1 MTHFIKTKYDLNS
14 AELVSV
20 IDELSLWAAP
30 FGLRLLEMV
39 KIRKNIS
46 VLDIGSGLGF
56 PLLEIAMRLGDSCKV
71 YGIDPWEAAAAR
83 VKSKIEICGIKN
95 VEFFTGF
102 AENIPLPDK
111 SIDLVISNNGINNVE
126 DQEKVFIEC
135 RRISRSGAQLL
146 FNFNLEDTMIEFYSV
161 FKDILNESGM
171 LNELEKMK
179 QHIYSKRKPAEEVI
193 CLVEKNGFTINEV
206 KHDSFQFRYA
216 DGSYMFNHFLIKI
229 AFLNSWQELVP
240 GAKQK
245 EIFEE
250 AEKRL
255 NSIAEN
261 EGELKLTVPFVTIE
275 AVCL

>member
-1 MTHFIKTKYDLNS
+1 MSHFIKTKYDLNS

-30 FGLRLLEMV
+30 FGLRLLEMI

-46 VLDIGSGLGF
+46 VLDIGFGLGF

-83 VKSKIEICGIKN
+83 VKSKIEIYGIKN
-95 VEFFTGF
+95 VELFIGF

-111 SIDLVISNNGINNVE
+111 SVDLIISNNGINNVE
-126 DQEKVFIEC
+126 DQEKVFSEC

-146 FNFNLEDTMIEFYSV
+146 FNFNLEDTMIEFYNV
-161 FKDILNESGM
+161 LKDILNESGM
-171 LNELEKMK
+171 SNELEKMK

-206 KHDSFQFRYA
+206 KHDSFQFRFA
-216 DGSYMFNHFLIKI
+216 DGSSMFNHFLIKL

-240 GAKQK
+240 EGKQK

-255 NSIAEN
+255 NRIAEN

-275 AVCL
+275 AFCL

>member
-30 FGLRLLEMV
+30 FGLRLLEMM

-46 VLDIGSGLGF
+46 VLDIGFGLGF

-71 YGIDPWEAAAAR
+71 YGIDPWEAAVAR
-83 VKSKIEICGIKN
+83 VKSKIEMYGIKN
-95 VEFFTGF
+95 VELITGF

-111 SIDLVISNNGINNVE
+111 SIDLIISNNGINNVE
-126 DQEKVFIEC
+126 DQEKVFSEC
-135 RRISRSGAQLL
+135 RRISRPGSQLL

-161 FKDILNESGM
+161 LKDILNESGM

-179 QHIYSKRKPAEEVI
+179 QHVYSKRKPAEEVI

-206 KHDSFQFRYA
+206 KHDSFQFRFT
-216 DGSYMFNHFLIKI
+216 DGSSMFNHFLIKL

-240 GAKQK
+240 ETKQK

-250 AEKRL
+250 TEKRL
-255 NSIAEN
+255 NSIAES
-261 EGELKLTVPFVTIE
+261 EGELKLTVPFVSID

>member
-95 VEFFTGF
+95 VELFTGF

-216 DGSYMFNHFLIKI
+216 DGSSMFNHFLIRL

-240 GAKQK
+240 EAKQK

>member
-30 FGLRLLEMV
+30 FGLRLLEMM

-71 YGIDPWEAAAAR
+71 YGIDPWEAATAR
-83 VKSKIEICGIKN
+83 VKSKIEIYGIKN
-95 VEFFTGF
+95 AELFTGF

-111 SIDLVISNNGINNVE
+111 SIDLIISNNGINNVE
-126 DQEKVFIEC
+126 DQEKVFSEC
-135 RRISRSGAQLL
+135 RRISRSGAQLI

-161 FKDILNESGM
+161 LKDILNESGM

-193 CLVEKNGFTINEV
+193 CLVEKNGFTVNEV

-216 DGSYMFNHFLIKI
+216 DGSSMFNHFLIRL

-240 GAKQK
+240 EAKQK

-250 AEKRL
+250 AEKKL

-261 EGELKLTVPFVTIE
+261 EGELKLRVPFVTVD
-275 AVCL
+275 AVRL

>member
-1 MTHFIKTKYDLNS
+1 MTHFVKTKYDLNS

-30 FGLRLLEMV
+30 FGLRLLEMI

-46 VLDIGSGLGF
+46 VLDIGFGLGF

-71 YGIDPWEAAAAR
+71 YGIDPWEAAVAR
-83 VKSKIEICGIKN
+83 VKSKIEIYGIKN
-95 VEFFTGF
+95 VELFTGF

-111 SIDLVISNNGINNVE
+111 SIDLIISNNGINNVQ
-126 DQEKVFIEC
+126 DQEKVFSEC
-135 RRISRSGAQLL
+135 RRISRSRAQLL

-161 FKDILNESGM
+161 LKDILNESGM
-171 LNELEKMK
+171 HNELEKMK

-193 CLVEKNGFTINEV
+193 CLVEKNGFTISEV

-216 DGSYMFNHFLIKI
+216 DGSSMFNHFLIRL
-229 AFLNSWQELVP
+229 AFLNTWQELVP
-240 GAKQK
+240 EAKQK

-250 AEKRL
+250 AERRL
-255 NSIAEN
+255 NRIAES
-261 EGELKLTVPFVTIE
+261 EGEIKLTVPFVTIE
-275 AVCL
+275 VVCL